1 MPSLYPVRYPLPSAR
16 RQGASVPA
24 AAWRTHAAQLASS
37 VASRQAVHARGGR
50 PRWTRAV
57 FLLLCA
63 RDEFLAS
70 CEREL
75 APTCGEP
82 RQREKVHRVWPRV
95 AQFFLFQARDLA
107 RCVPYVIC
115 THGAAVQDKSR
126 TLSALFLSRFPLL
139 CLSLAIVADSCTP
152 SPISF
157 VSPLRLT
164 SHKNAGCSPIVT
176 PCVMPPRGLK
186 RAVPAA
192 RASAQPKAA
201 RLAPPVLPTDAD
213 RRNKDELR
221 SAAARA
227 GSMSLLPLDSY
238 AGQVPIAPCTTGM
251 MALGAP
257 PLPPGLSAPQAL
269 LAAQPPAGAAASLL
283 PLTAPPPVRPTS
295 LAAAPSAL
303 HGALVAAP
311 PTIATPSLP
320 RPGATSLPLLGS
332 QVDVSTDF
340 LTQPDFYLRG
350 VADRMAAYQAQ
361 MKLPQ
366 LDNQGA
372 GRPPQGPPAGGS
384 CSVRDSMSQ
393 PPPFPRPASPP
404 SVRGTPSSSRSPPGM
419 GAVEYEESG
428 QAEAVRP
435 RMASSSAPESAA
447 PPSLPVGRTAAGGT
461 QDFAVDDT
469 QNVEAV
475 RSPPAAGGPGLHSG
489 PRVREPDWSQ
499 RRASAPRTARA
510 PRSRKTLA
518 SPPTEGTW
526 VASLSLGARSSAG
539 NTARRRGSAPAGAG
553 GSSGTPPARS
563 PAASATQ
570 TRRGPPTPG
579 STMTLNAGSG
589 APTFVGDEDAVA
601 KSACVRGISAS
612 VGALTKR
619 MGTLEGTVSDT
630 GRRLQTQGASMEAL
644 ARSVSALRSTVQQG
658 FAEMKALTTEQRGS
672 ANQRVATPRGGS
684 VARSND
690 QAPAAETPDDKGF
703 RTGRAIR
710 GANPAALPDDNPA
723 VIMRDISAIRRLIND
738 DLTQRTAW
746 AVTNRDVYLDG
757 DEIFNLMID
766 KTMDHRKDEADE
778 AEQWLLTP
786 FEKPTSG
793 SRSKKGKDR
802 VERLKPFVPLG
813 QVLPHLIEALKKR
826 GAAAYFNCIKVPLE
840 TLTAST
846 ALSWYNADEYT
857 KSTEGQRGI
866 KAAMVANYLY
876 LGARGRVEKPRTVG
890 GETIVRCTSGWYALM
905 SSFVRQHL
913 EALIYAN
920 IRKPRHVDLSCYAS
934 WRVELFRVD
943 SFLST
948 DKEPHNGMVLAD
960 GDDAA
965 RIHPTSDKD
974 DMYEKLY
981 SDQVTMAAEAA
992 AMESMAAAD
1001 ADVAADDADASEAV
1015 AEEADAVAEEAD
1027 AVAEEADADA
1037 EGEAADAD
1045 VQPATRAD
1053 DETERT

>member
-1 MPSLYPVRYPLPSAR
+1 
-16 RQGASVPA
+16 
-24 AAWRTHAAQLASS
+24 
-37 VASRQAVHARGGR
+37 
-50 PRWTRAV
+50 
-57 FLLLCA
+57 
-63 RDEFLAS
+63 
-70 CEREL
+70 
-75 APTCGEP
+75 
-82 RQREKVHRVWPRV
+82 
-95 AQFFLFQARDLA
+95 
-107 RCVPYVIC
+107 
-115 THGAAVQDKSR
+115 
-126 TLSALFLSRFPLL
+126 
-139 CLSLAIVADSCTP
+139 
-152 SPISF
+152 
-157 VSPLRLT
+157 
-164 SHKNAGCSPIVT
+164 
-176 PCVMPPRGLK
+176 MPPKGLK
-186 RAVPAA
+186 RGVPAG
-192 RASAQPKAA
+192 RASAQTKAA
-201 RLAPPVLPTDAD
+201 RLAPPVQPTDAD

-221 SAAARA
+221 AAAGRA
-227 GSMSLLPLDSY
+227 GSMRLPPLASY
-238 AGQVPIAPCTTGM
+238 AGQVSIAPSTTGM
-251 MALGAP
+251 TALGAP
-257 PLPPGLSAPQAL
+257 PPPPALSAPQAL
-269 LAAQPPAGAAASLL
+269 LAAQPPAGAAASQL
-283 PLTAPPPVRPTS
+283 PLTAPAPVRPTS

-303 HGALVAAP
+303 QGALFAAP
-311 PTIATPSLP
+311 LTNAASSLP
-320 RPGATSLPLLGS
+320 PPGATSLPPLGS
-332 QVDVSTDF
+332 QVDLSSDF
-340 LTQPDFYLRG
+340 LTRPDFYLRG

-366 LDNQGA
+366 LDNEGA
-372 GRPPQGPPAGGS
+372 GRPQQGPPTGGS
-384 CSVRDSMSQ
+384 LTVRDAMSQ
-393 PPPFPRPASPP
+393 PPPFPRPVSPP
-404 SVRGTPSSSRSPPGM
+404 PVRGTPSSSLSPAM
-419 GAVEYEESG
+419 GAVGYEKSG
-428 QAEAVRP
+428 QAEAARP
-435 RMASSSAPESAA
+435 RLASSSAPESAA
-447 PPSLPVGRTAAGGT
+447 PFSSPVGRTTAGGT
-461 QDFAVDDT
+461 QDFHVDDT

-475 RSPPAAGGPGLHSG
+475 RSPPAGGGAGLHSG
-489 PRVREPDWSQ
+489 STVRQPDSSQ

-539 NTARRRGSAPAGAG
+539 NSARRRGSAPAGAG
-553 GSSGTPPARS
+553 GSSGTPPVRS

-589 APTFVGDEDAVA
+589 APTFAGDEDAVA
-601 KSACVRGISAS
+601 KSACVRGITAS

-684 VARSND
+684 VARGTD
-690 QAPAAETPDDKGF
+690 QASAAETPDDKGF

-723 VIMRDISAIRRLIND
+723 VIMRDINAIRRLIND

-746 AVTNRDVYLDG
+746 AVTNCDVYLDG
-757 DEIFNLMID
+757 DEMFNLMID

-786 FEKPTSG
+786 FEKPSSG
-793 SRSKKGKDR
+793 ARSKKGKDR

-840 TLTAST
+840 TLTAS
-846 ALSWYNADEYT
+846 AAQSWYNADEYT

-920 IRKPRHVDLSCYAS
+920 MRKPRHVDLSCYAS

-943 SFLST
+943 SFLPT

-1001 ADVAADDADASEAV
+1001 ADVAADDADASDAV

-1027 AVAEEADADA
+1027 AVAEDADADA
-1037 EGEAADAD
+1037 EGE
-1045 VQPATRAD
+1045 V
-1053 DETERT
+1053 